1 MVSAIACPTA
11 IVTVAS
17 RIPEVRW
24 STNAMANPS
33 RPPAAAPASS
43 ATRNCRFQLTVAMP
57 AAYPPTPISAACA
70 TENWPDEIV
79 TYSPSVT
86 SENTHAQVTVR
97 LSGMKKSTRSLPDPL
112 ELAEQ
117 AARTGHEHNH

>member
-1 MVSAIACPTA
+1 MVSAMACPSA

-24 STNAMANPS
+24 STNAIASPS
-33 RPPAAAPASS
+33 RAPAAAPASS
-43 ATRNCRFQLTVAMP
+43 ATGNGGLQLTVAMP

-70 TENWPDEIV
+70 TENWPDEMV

-86 SENTHAQVTVR
+86 SENAHA
-97 LSGMKKSTRSLPDPL
+97 
-112 ELAEQ
+112 
-117 AARTGHEHNH
+117 